1 MNPDGPWL
9 LADGLVIVSVDQPA
23 ARRDI
28 VIDRGRIVAVGDGLE
43 RARFGVIRTVD
54 ATNCLVTPGF
64 INTHY
69 HSHDRWDRGRFS
81 PLPLELWMSLYNPP
95 TIGRS
100 WTTDEIYLRTLLGG
114 MELLRGGCTSV
125 MDDVHLG
132 TQLDDA
138 SIDAVFRAYQDLG
151 IRADVGVAYADLPAH
166 KTIPYLDA
174 VLPGHLKGRGQTVA
188 LAPEEMIK
196 TWEILSNKWNGRVR
210 SVVSISG
217 PQRCSDD
224 FHVAAFDLAERLG
237 RPVLTH
243 VLESR
248 IQAMTGPHF
257 YGHSLVEHMERL
269 GVLRPNAVLI
279 HGVWMSPRDLDL
291 VAQSGAGIA
300 HNPTSNL
307 KLGSGI
313 APVIAMLQ
321 RGIAVGLGTDNHNAN
336 DGCSMFEALK
346 WGTLLHTLTADYEHW
361 LTATSGLKMATEHGA
376 SLMGKASS
384 IGRLAPGYAADF
396 LLFDLND
403 DAFLANNNLA
413 EQLVFAHSGRGLR
426 SAYVDGEAV
435 LQDGRIS
442 TVDET
447 AIRREIS
454 ARMTRIKSKIDAG
467 LPVSHEIEPYLKRAY
482 YLCLADPAME
492 GVPMCSCCRH

>member
-1 MNPDGPWL
+1 MSGPWL
-9 LADGLVIVSVDQPA
+9 LANGLVLASPDQPA
-23 ARRDI
+23 TRCDI
-28 VIDRGRIVAVGDGLE
+28 VIDGGSIVAVGDRLDP
-43 RARFGVIRTVD
+43 ASFGVVRTLD
-54 ATNCLVTPGF
+54 ATSRLVTPGL

-81 PLPLELWMSLYNPP
+81 PLPLEIWMSLYNPP
-95 TIGRS
+95 SVGRS
-100 WTTDEIYLRTLLGG
+100 WTPDEIYLRTILGG
-114 MELLRGGCTSV
+114 MELVRGGCTSV

-138 SIDAVFRAYQDLG
+138 SINAVFRAYQDLG

-174 VLPGHLKGRGQTVA
+174 VLPDHLKGRGQTVA
-188 LAPEEMIK
+188 LAPEQMLQS
-196 TWEILSNKWNGRVR
+196 WDALAARWDSRVR
-210 SVVSISG
+210 SVISISG
-217 PQRCSDD
+217 PQRCSDA
-224 FHVAAFDLAERLG
+224 FHIAAFDLAERLG

-257 YGHSLVEHMERL
+257 YGHSLVEHMKHL
-269 GVLRPNAVLI
+269 GVLRANAVLI

-291 VAQSGAGIA
+291 VAQSRAGVS
-300 HNPTSNL
+300 HNPVSNL

-321 RGIAVGLGTDNHNAN
+321 RGIPVGLGTDNHNAN

-346 WGTLLHTLTADYEHW
+346 WGTLLPTLTADYKHW
-361 LTATSGLKMATEHGA
+361 LTASAGLKMATEHGA
-376 SLMGKASS
+376 TLMGKAQE
-384 IGRLAPGYAADF
+384 IGRLAPNYAADF

-403 DAFLANNNLA
+403 DAFLAMNSPA
-413 EQLVFAHSGRGLR
+413 EQLVFSNSGRGLV

-435 LQDGRIS
+435 LDAGRIS
-442 TVDET
+442 TVDEVS
-447 AIRREIS
+447 IRQEIC
-454 ARMTRIKSKIDAG
+454 ARMMHMKEKIAAG
-467 LPVSHEIEPYLKRAY
+467 LPISRELELYLQRAY
-482 YLCLADPAME
+482 EMCLADPAMDA
-492 GVPMCSCCRH
+492 VPTCSCCRY